1 MSREIIDEFDYF
13 TDDFLQEKIP
23 STIALVGSSKID
35 DLLLQIIC
43 KYLLPKISKKMIK
56 MNY

>member
-43 KYLLPKISKKMIK
+43 KYLLPKISKK
-56 MNY
+56 